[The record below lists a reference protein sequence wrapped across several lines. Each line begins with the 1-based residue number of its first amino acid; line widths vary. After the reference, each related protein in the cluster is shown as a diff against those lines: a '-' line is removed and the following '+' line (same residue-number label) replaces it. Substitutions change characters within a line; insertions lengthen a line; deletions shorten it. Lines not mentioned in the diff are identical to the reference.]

1 MRKRAGIHEN
11 ERAMERKR
19 LEEVLLG
26 FRLGRKEASEVKSW
40 IRTLREAL
48 GLREVEL
55 AERLGYEARSVYRL
69 EKSEIRASIQVKH
82 LRKVAEA
89 MECDVVYALVPK
101 EGSLEEM
108 AQRIKSDRV
117 DVTSEEAIGALR
129 KSVRKLLVDKQ
140 IRTMMKAYNAQK

>member
-82 LRKVAEA
+82 LWKVAEA